1 MARADLIVGLVNAG
15 AKGDRQR
22 FRKTVEALIAE
33 ERAQQH
39 HVLADR
45 LASHLEQSQLEQ
57 GPSPSAPP
65 SVGRSDDLV
74 IQEEPRRQLSDLV
87 LPPGV
92 RDACLELVEEQ
103 HRGELLRAHGLEPR
117 NRVLLIGPP
126 GNGKTSLAE
135 AIASEAM
142 LPMCTVRY
150 DGVIASYLGETAV
163 RLARLFQYV
172 RTRRCVLFFDELDAL
187 GKERGDLH
195 ETGEIKRAV
204 TSLLL
209 QIDALP
215 AHVVVVAA
223 TNHPELLDR
232 AVWRRFQLRLELPP
246 PTPEQMVEWMTRF
259 QARTGLTIPR
269 ARQLTQRLGV
279 NTFSELEDF
288 CLDVQRRYV
297 LAQPDADLK
306 KIVSS
311 RLAQWE
317 ARSRPTADASEAFVD
332 GDIVE
337 IPVYSRARSVPR
349 GGPPPAGIPSG

>member
-1 MARADLIVGLVNAG
+1 VNAG
-15 AKGDRQR
+15 AKGDRAR

-45 LASHLEQSQLEQ
+45 LAEHLE
-57 GPSPSAPP
+57 SPAARDSAPP
-65 SVGRSDDLV
+65 AVGRSDDLV
-74 IQEEPRRQLSDLV
+74 IQEEPRRTLDELV
-87 LPPGV
+87 LPNRV
-92 RDACLELVEEQ
+92 RSACLELVEEQ
-103 HRGELLRAHGLEPR
+103 HRAELLRAHGLEPR
-117 NRVLLIGPP
+117 NRILLIGPP

-135 AIASEAM
+135 ALAAEAM
-142 LPMCTVRY
+142 MPICTVRY

-172 RTRRCVLFFDELDAL
+172 RTRRCVLFFDEFDAL

-215 AHVVVVAA
+215 PHVIVVAA

-246 PTPEQMVEWMTRF
+246 PTAEQMHVWMTRF
-259 QARTGLTIPR
+259 QERTGLKIPR
-269 ARQLTQRLGV
+269 ARQLTQRLNV
-279 NTFSELEDF
+279 SSFSELEDF
-288 CLDVQRRYV
+288 CLDIQRRYV

-306 KIVSS
+306 QIVAS
-311 RLAQWE
+311 RLAQWQQ
-317 ARSRPTADASEAFVD
+317 RSRST
-332 GDIVE
+332 GD
-337 IPVYSRARSVPR
+337 
-349 GGPPPAGIPSG
+349 